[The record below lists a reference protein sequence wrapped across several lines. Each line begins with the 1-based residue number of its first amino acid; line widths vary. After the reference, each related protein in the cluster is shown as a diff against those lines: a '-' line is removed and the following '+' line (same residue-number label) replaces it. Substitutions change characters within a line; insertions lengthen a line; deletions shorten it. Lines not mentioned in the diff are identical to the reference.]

1 MTTRAGRPSGEADT
15 NRATFREGIAKNLQA
30 LLAKVLER
38 ALGGDMAASKLLLD
52 RSVPPLKPVAPL
64 VKLPELAAATTASDQ
79 ARAIVLAIAESR
91 LPPDV
96 GSQLLDALGNLAAIA
111 ERDELTRRIAALESK
126 GFA

>member
-15 NRATFREGIAKNLQA
+15 NRATFREGIAKNLQS

-64 VKLPELAAATTASDQ
+64 VALPELAAATTPSDQ

-91 LPPDV
+91 LPP
-96 GSQLLDALGNLAAIA
+96 
-111 ERDELTRRIAALESK
+111 
-126 GFA
+126 